1 MNILDLIIILPLIWA
16 TYQGYQNGF
25 WQSVGQFFA
34 VFLAILG
41 AVRYG
46 AYFEANI
53 LQTWTQVQGFEKII
67 AFVLVFFVLLLI
79 FYVCIWLLANKIF
92 PLLRLVWLDKTLGAV
107 VSFLKTALFL
117 GIILL
122 LLDWADSQHHYVIS
136 SRIKQGSFFYGMLVN
151 FAEQVIAL
159 LAQNTYVIDLRNQLK
174 HLAE

>member
-1 MNILDLIIILPLIWA
+1 
-16 TYQGYQNGF
+16 
-25 WQSVGQFFA
+25 
-34 VFLAILG
+34 
-41 AVRYG
+41 
-46 AYFEANI
+46 
-53 LQTWTQVQGFEKII
+53 
-67 AFVLVFFVLLLI
+67 VLVFFVLLLI

-92 PLLRLVWLDKTLGAV
+92 PLLRLVWLDRTLGAV